1 MVEEIKVPEIGE
13 NVESGNVVAVLVKAG
28 DVIEVE
34 DSVIEIETDKAV
46 VEIPSP
52 FSGKIVEVFARQG
65 EELKVGEVIATIDT
79 QQTAGRGAEAASAS
93 DGDARMAAGS
103 AKTPETKKELP
114 PTPETTKW
122 ISEEGAPS
130 EESSTFPES
139 EQNLGMIA
147 ASPSIRRLAREL
159 GVDLRTLPGTGP
171 GDRITE
177 EDIKVHVKQCMTAA
191 VDQGTTQVGVV
202 PPLPD
207 FKRWGP
213 VETVELSTV
222 RRLTARATATAWQ
235 TVPHVT
241 QFDEAD
247 ITQVAA
253 FLEKNSRKVIDA
265 GGKLTITAVLFKICA
280 LALKKYPLFNSS
292 IDLVNNTL
300 IYKKYIHIAL
310 AVDTPRGLLMPVV
323 RDADQK
329 NLTRLAVE
337 IADLAQRCRNKK
349 IKPEELE
356 GGTFG
361 ISNQGGIGGVGFT
374 PIVAWPQVA
383 ILGISQS
390 AIRPRYVD
398 GCFQPR
404 SILPLALSYD
414 HRVIDGADAARF
426 LGWICECLAYPLTLD
441 LE

>member
-1 MVEEIKVPEIGE
+1 MIEEIKVPEIGE
-13 NVESGNVVAVLVKAG
+13 NIESGKVVAVLVKAG

-46 VEIPSP
+46 VEIPSQ
-52 FSGKIVEVFARQG
+52 FSGTIMEVFARQG
-65 EELKVGEVIATIDT
+65 EELKVGAVIATIDT
-79 QQTAGRGAEAASAS
+79 QQAANQDARAAST
-93 DGDARMAAGS
+93 GDTGIAGEP
-103 AKTPETKKELP
+103 AKTHETEAETPPMPAAAPHMSAERAPATDSSAPPE
-114 PTPETTKW
+114 
-122 ISEEGAPS
+122 A
-130 EESSTFPES
+130 

-177 EDIKVHVKQCMTAA
+177 EDIKSHVKQCMTAA
-191 VDQGTTQVGVV
+191 ADRGARPATVV
-202 PPLPD
+202 PSLPD
-207 FKRWGP
+207 FGRWGP

-222 RRLTARATATAWQ
+222 RRLTARTTATAWS

-247 ITQVAA
+247 ISPVAP
-253 FLEKNSRKVIDA
+253 FLERNAQKVIDA
-265 GGKLTITAVLFKICA
+265 GGKLTITAILLRICA
-280 LALKKYPLFNSS
+280 RALRKFPVFNSS

-323 RDADQK
+323 RDAERK
-329 NLTRLAVE
+329 NLIRLAVE
-337 IADLAQRCRNKK
+337 ISDLAQRCRNKK
-349 IKPEELE
+349 IKPDELE

-374 PIVAWPQVA
+374 PIVPWPQVA

-398 GCFQPR
+398 GGFQPR
-404 SILPLALSYD
+404 TILPLSLSYD

-426 LGWICECLAYPLTLD
+426 LRWICECLAYPLGLD

>member
-1 MVEEIKVPEIGE
+1 MIEEIKVPEIGE
-13 NVESGNVVAVLVKAG
+13 NIESGKVVAVLVKAG

-46 VEIPSP
+46 VEIPSQ
-52 FSGKIVEVFARQG
+52 FSGTIMEVFARQG
-65 EELKVGEVIATIDT
+65 EELKVGAVIATIDT
-79 QQTAGRGAEAASAS
+79 QQAANQDARAASN
-93 DGDARMAAGS
+93 GDTGIAGEP
-103 AKTPETKKELP
+103 AKTPETEAETPPMPAAAQQMSAERAPATDSSAPPEAEL
-114 PTPETTKW
+114 
-122 ISEEGAPS
+122 
-130 EESSTFPES
+130 
-139 EQNLGMIA
+139 NLGMIA

-177 EDIKVHVKQCMTAA
+177 EDIKSHVKQCLTAA
-191 VDQGTTQVGVV
+191 ADQGARPAAVV

-207 FKRWGP
+207 FGRWGP

-222 RRLTARATATAWQ
+222 RRLTARTTATAWH

-247 ITQVAA
+247 ISPVAP
-253 FLEKNSRKVIDA
+253 FLERNAQKVIDA
-265 GGKLTITAVLFKICA
+265 GGKLTITAILLKICA
-280 LALKKYPLFNSS
+280 QALRKFPIFNSS

-300 IYKKYIHIAL
+300 VYKQYIHIAL
-310 AVDTPRGLLMPVV
+310 AVDTQRGLLMPVV

-337 IADLAQRCRNKK
+337 ISELAHRCRNKK

-361 ISNQGGIGGVGFT
+361 ISNQGSIGGVGFT
-374 PIVAWPQVA
+374 PIVPWPQVA

-398 GCFQPR
+398 GGFQPR
-404 SILPLALSYD
+404 TILPLALSYD
-414 HRVIDGADAARF
+414 HRVIDGAGAARF